1 MTSVV
6 HDRTV
11 IAVTHRLASVAQ
23 ADWVFV
29 LERGR
34 LAEQAPPA
42 RLLEAGARSWRSA
55 DARVNARRT

>member
-1 MTSVV
+1 
-6 HDRTV
+6 V

-34 LAEQAPPA
+34 LVEQGPPG
-42 RLLEAGARSWRSA
+42 RLLESGGLYAKMWQRQNTSRSRAETTLPS
-55 DARVNARRT
+55 